1 MPLSSLSGAGALDGS
16 VARASI
22 NSKLDRDAFLKLLVT
37 QMRLQDPT
45 HTMEDKEFIAQLA
58 QFSSLE
64 QITNLSG
71 EIKAL
76 ARNNASTQAV
86 SLIGRTVEYLDVS
99 SGASQTGTVESV
111 RFSDGSPVLVVGGA
125 EVLPA
130 YVVSVS

>member
-1 MPLSSLSGAGALDGS
+1 MPVNSVSGAGALDGS
-16 VARASI
+16 VAHASI

-64 QITNLSG
+64 QITNLSS
-71 EIKAL
+71 EIRSL
-76 ARNNASTQAV
+76 GRSHASTQAV
-86 SLIGRTVEYLDVS
+86 SLIGKTVEYLDVS

-111 RFSDGSPVLVVGGA
+111 RFQDGSPMLVVGGA
-125 EVLPA
+125 EVSPA

>member
-1 MPLSSLSGAGALDGS
+1 MSLGSLSGARATDAT
-16 VARASI
+16 VANATIR
-22 NSKLDRDAFLKLLVT
+22 SKLDRDAFLKLLVT

-64 QITNLSG
+64 QITNLSS
-71 EIKAL
+71 EIRAL

-86 SLIGRTVEYLDVS
+86 SLIGKTVEYLDVS
-99 SGASQTGTVESV
+99 SGASRTGTVESV
-111 RFSDGSPVLVVGGA
+111 RFQDGSPTLVIGGA
-125 EVLPA
+125 EVLPV